1 MSLIRMAPSCWL
13 QFRGLLLHG
22 GNGLATGFDE
32 QPADTGTFALGHKYH
47 LAVVAASATPA

>member
-1 MSLIRMAPSCWL
+1 MAPSCWL

-32 QPADTGTFALGHKYH
+32 QPADTETFALGHKYH